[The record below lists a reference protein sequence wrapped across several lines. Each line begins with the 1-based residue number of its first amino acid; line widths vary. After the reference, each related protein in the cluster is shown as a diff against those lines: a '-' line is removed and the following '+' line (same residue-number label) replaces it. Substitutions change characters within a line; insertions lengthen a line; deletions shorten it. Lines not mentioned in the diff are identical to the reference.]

1 MFAFCMR
8 ATTSSTAFT
17 STSASDYVTTRGT
30 SIGGSNAGAIYIFTD
45 VVTLAANTEHYIW
58 VFGQLEDVGDGGHPS
73 IDHGIL
79 DGSIQVAGLSK

>member
-1 MFAFCMR
+1 MQ
-8 ATTSSTAFT
+8 
-17 STSASDYVTTRGT
+17 
-30 SIGGSNAGAIYIFTD
+30 YIFTD

-58 VFGQLEDVGDGGHPS
+58 LFGQLEDVGDGGHPS